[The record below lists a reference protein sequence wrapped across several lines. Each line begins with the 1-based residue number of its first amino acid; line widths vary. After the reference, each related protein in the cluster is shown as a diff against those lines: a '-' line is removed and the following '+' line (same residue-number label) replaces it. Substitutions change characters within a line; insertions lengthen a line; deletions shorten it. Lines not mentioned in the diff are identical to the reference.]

1 MKRFGIIGWFML
13 LMVACAKLPTTDRMA
28 SPELACIDTLM
39 QSQPDSA
46 LTLLLDEEMDD
57 PYYQLLLSEA
67 LYKNDYAQTN
77 RDELLEAMAY
87 FDSVH
92 DPFLSA
98 RCHYMNGVGFYEM
111 DSVVPA
117 CEEYMKAIQIME
129 EHYTEKELVGLKAK
143 FMALT
148 YTRLV
153 DIFSDQYLHE
163 QAIYFGNQALTYYHK
178 FDAEP
183 WQISWMLDEIGS
195 HYDMMDVFDSADY
208 YYHKALELLP
218 DTNNLTYKMVA
229 GHLAYFNYKKTTDK
243 DPSLKQ
249 LYHLLGISESNNE
262 FCSRCLSIGEI
273 YYHETIYDSAWIY
286 LTIVFNN
293 SPSTD
298 AKKQAVQWLAKICE
312 YQGKYDELSKYSDFL
327 IPYATQNEDNSTVK
341 SELAKSYGTYI
352 QQRQERLN
360 KQAKRL
366 RMILIPVSFVVLL
379 LALFGFGGLYR
390 KNKRKNKE
398 LEKQFEAERLAH
410 ELKQKALSG
419 RLRRSN
425 ENLQELKEKVKQQ
438 DALKKNENEADIP
451 FAEEPICTHILKL
464 CNDEILFIK
473 TNISVSEYSDIA
485 LTDEQKAMLK
495 QVAIKHYGDLF
506 QWLKTNYPSLKEKDF
521 SYFYLCLLGLNN
533 TQIAALTQLSYRTVW
548 EREKRLQL
556 LFNSNEKIAV
566 VLNGFLFN

>member
-13 LMVACAKLPTTDRMA
+13 LMVACAKHPTADRMA
-28 SPELACIDTLM
+28 SSELARIDTLM
-39 QSQPDSA
+39 QIQPDSA

-67 LYKNDYAQTN
+67 LYKNDCAQTN

-98 RCHYMNGVGFYEM
+98 RCHYMNGVGYHEM

-379 LALFGFGGLYR
+379 LALFGFGVLYR

-464 CNDEILFIK
+464 CNDENLFIK

>member
-1 MKRFGIIGWFML
+1 MKRFGIIGWLMV
-13 LMVACAKLPTTDRMA
+13 LMVACAKPPTTDRMA
-28 SPELACIDTLM
+28 SPELARIDTLM

-67 LYKNDYAQTN
+67 LYKNDYTQAN
-77 RDELLEAMAY
+77 RDELLEAMVY
-87 FDSVH
+87 FDSVNN
-92 DPFLSA
+92 PFLAA
-98 RCHYMNGVGFYEM
+98 RCHYMNGVGYHEM

-129 EHYTEKELVGLKAK
+129 EHYPEKELVGLKAK

-243 DPSLKQ
+243 DPSLKR

-273 YYHETIYDSAWIY
+273 YYHETIYDSAWKY
-286 LTIVFNN
+286 LNIVFDD
-293 SPSTD
+293 SLDTE
-298 AKKQAVQWLAKICE
+298 AKKQAAEWLAEICKN
-312 YQGKYDELSKYSDFL
+312 QGKYDELPKYANFL
-327 IPYATQNEDNSTVK
+327 IPFATQNEDSSTVK
-341 SELAKSYGTYI
+341 SELTKSYGTFI
-352 QQRQERLN
+352 QQRQDRLN
-360 KQAKRL
+360 KQAIRQRMRL
-366 RMILIPVSFVVLL
+366 VTVPFIVLL
-379 LALFGFGGLYR
+379 LALFVFGYLYR

-410 ELKQKALSG
+410 KLKQKALSG

-438 DALKKNENEADIP
+438 DALKKTENEADIP

-464 CNDEILFIK
+464 CNDENLFIK

-506 QWLKTNYPSLKEKDF
+506 QRLKTNYPSLKEKDF

>member
-1 MKRFGIIGWFML
+1 MAGFFVIFASMKCLIWL
-13 LMVACAKLPTTDRMA
+13 LSVILMPLSA
-28 SPELACIDTLM
+28 IDTLM

-46 LTLLLDEEMDD
+46 LNLLLDEPTNE

-77 RDELLEAMAY
+77 RAELLAAMAY
-87 FDSVH
+87 FDSIH

-98 RCHYMNGVGFYEM
+98 RCHYMNGVGYYEM

-117 CEEYMKAIQIME
+117 CEEYMKAIQVME
-129 EHYTEKELVGLKAK
+129 EHYPENELVGLKAK

-229 GHLAYFNYKKTTDK
+229 GRFAFLNYKKTKDK
-243 DPSLKQ
+243 YPSLKQ
-249 LYHLLGISESNNE
+249 LYRLLDISENNTE
-262 FCSRCLSIGEI
+262 YCSRCLSIGEI
-273 YYHETIYDSAWIY
+273 YYHEAMYDSAWIY
-286 LTIVFNN
+286 INIVFNS
-293 SPSTD
+293 SPSTEIKRQA
-298 AKKQAVQWLAKICE
+298 AKRLAEICE

-327 IPYATQNEDNSTVK
+327 IPYATQNEDISTVK
-341 SELAKSYGTYI
+341 SELAKSYGTFI
-352 QQRQERLN
+352 QQRQDRLN
-360 KQAKRL
+360 KQAIRQRMRL
-366 RMILIPVSFVVLL
+366 VTVPFIGLL
-379 LALFGFGGLYR
+379 LALFVFGYLYR
-390 KNKRKNKE
+390 KNKRKKTE

-410 ELKQKALSG
+410 KLKQKALSG

-438 DALKKNENEADIP
+438 DALKKTENEADIP

-464 CNDEILFIK
+464 CNDENLFIK
-473 TNISVSEYSDIA
+473 TNISISEYSDIA

-506 QWLKTNYPSLKEKDF
+506 QWLKTNYPNLKEKDF

>member
-1 MKRFGIIGWFML
+1 MSVFSPDFL
-13 LMVACAKLPTTDRMA
+13 LSLHIMNCLIWLLSVILIPLSA
-28 SPELACIDTLM
+28 IDTLM

-46 LTLLLDEEMDD
+46 LTVLLDEPTDE

-77 RDELLEAMAY
+77 RDELLVAMAY
-87 FDSVH
+87 FDSVN
-92 DPFLSA
+92 DPFLAA
-98 RCHYMNGVGFYEM
+98 RCHYMNGVGYYET

-129 EHYTEKELVGLKAK
+129 EHYPEKELVGYKAK

-163 QAIYFGNQALTYYHK
+163 QAIFFGNQALTYYHM

-183 WQISWMLDEIGS
+183 WQISWMLNEIGT
-195 HYDMMDVFDSADY
+195 HYDMMGIYDSADC
-208 YYHKALELLP
+208 YYHKAIEFLP
-218 DTNNLTYKMVA
+218 DTNNLTYKMVS
-229 GHLAYFNYKKTTDK
+229 GHLAFLNYEKTTDK

-298 AKKQAVQWLAKICE
+298 AKKQAAQWLAKICE
-312 YQGKYDELSKYSDFL
+312 YQGKYDEISKYSDFL
-327 IPYATQNEDNSTVK
+327 IPFATQEEDNSTVK
-341 SELAKSYGTYI
+341 SQLAKTYGTYI

-379 LALFGFGGLYR
+379 LALFGFGVLYR

-398 LEKQFEAERLAH
+398 LEKQFEAERLTH
-410 ELKQKALSG
+410 KLKQKALSG

-464 CNDEILFIK
+464 CNDENLFIK

-506 QWLKTNYPSLKEKDF
+506 QWLKTNYPNLKEKDF
-521 SYFYLCLLGLNN
+521 SYLYLCLLGLNN
-533 TQIAALTQLSYRTVW
+533 TQIAALMQLSYSTIW
-548 EREKRLQL
+548 EREKRLQHV
-556 LFNSNEKIAV
+556 FNSNEKISV
-566 VLNGFLFN
+566 ILNGFLIH

>member
-1 MKRFGIIGWFML
+1 MPL
-13 LMVACAKLPTTDRMA
+13 SA
-28 SPELACIDTLM
+28 IDTLM

-46 LTLLLDEEMDD
+46 WTLLLDEPTNE

-77 RDELLEAMAY
+77 RDELLVAMAY
-87 FDSVH
+87 FDSVNN
-92 DPFLSA
+92 PFLAA
-98 RCHYMNGVGFYEM
+98 RCHYMNGVGYYEM

-129 EHYTEKELVGLKAK
+129 EHYSEKELVGYKAK

-163 QAIYFGNQALTYYHK
+163 QAIYFGKQALHYYHK
-178 FDAEP
+178 YDAEP
-183 WQISWMLDEIGS
+183 WHVAWVLDRIGM
-195 HYDMMDVFDSADY
+195 HFAMTELYDSANYYFDSSII
-208 YYHKALELLP
+208 ALH
-218 DTNNLTYKMVA
+218 DTDNLTYRDV
-229 GHLAYFNYKKTTDK
+229 LAIK
-243 DPSLKQ
+243 SLVSYRTGEAPQKVQKQ
-249 LYHLLGISESNNE
+249 LQYLLYQAENRKE
-262 FCSRCLSIGEI
+262 YLARCLHIGDI
-273 YYHETIYDSAWIY
+273 YYHEAIYDSAWKY
-286 LTIVFNN
+286 LNIVFDD
-293 SPSTD
+293 SLDTE
-298 AKKQAVQWLAKICE
+298 AKKQAAEWLAEICKN
-312 YQGKYDELSKYSDFL
+312 QGKYDELPKYANFL
-327 IPYATQNEDNSTVK
+327 IPFATQNEDSSTVK
-341 SELAKSYGTYI
+341 SELTKSYGTFI
-352 QQRQERLN
+352 QQRQDRLN
-360 KQAKRL
+360 KQAIRQRMRL
-366 RMILIPVSFVVLL
+366 VTVPFIVLL
-379 LALFGFGGLYR
+379 LALFVFGYLYR
-390 KNKRKNKE
+390 KNKRKKTE
-398 LEKQFEAERLAH
+398 FEKQFEEELFAH
-410 ELKQKALSG
+410 EMKQKALSG

-464 CNDEILFIK
+464 CNDENLFIK
-473 TNISVSEYSDIA
+473 TNISISEYSDIA

-506 QWLKTNYPSLKEKDF
+506 QRLKTNYPNLKEKDF

>member
-1 MKRFGIIGWFML
+1 MMKYLCKIWVLLIAVALIGCDRPAPDVKTEHAPSL
-13 LMVACAKLPTTDRMA
+13 QSDLMA
-28 SPELACIDTLM
+28 IDTLM
-39 QSQPDSA
+39 QSQPDNA
-46 LTLLLDEEMDD
+46 LTLLLDKEMDD

-87 FDSVH
+87 FDSVQ

-98 RCHYMNGVGFYEM
+98 RCHYMIGVGYYEM

-129 EHYTEKELVGLKAK
+129 EHYTENELVGLKAK

-298 AKKQAVQWLAKICE
+298 AKKQAAQWLAEICE
-312 YQGKYDELSKYSDFL
+312 YQGRYDEISKYSNFL
-327 IPYATQNEDNSTVK
+327 IPFATQNEDNSTLK
-341 SELAKSYGTYI
+341 SQLAKTYDTFI
-352 QQRQERLN
+352 QQRQDRLN
-360 KQAKRL
+360 RQTIRL
-366 RMILIPVSFVVLL
+366 RMVLIVLILAGLLFVIIILSVFYYRRKSFELFINEPVCQHILNIVNDTAFKAKMDYKLYTDIALNKKQL
-379 LALFGFGGLYR
+379 LAL
-390 KNKRKNKE
+390 
-398 LEKQFEAERLAH
+398 RLAADKH
-410 ELKQKALSG
+410 YQGFARK
-419 RLRRSN
+419 LRSRYP
-425 ENLQELKEKVKQQ
+425 K
-438 DALKKNENEADIP
+438 
-451 FAEEPICTHILKL
+451 
-464 CNDEILFIK
+464 
-473 TNISVSEYSDIA
+473 
-485 LTDEQKAMLK
+485 LTDD
-495 QVAIKHYGDLF
+495 DLNHCC
-506 QWLKTNYPSLKEKDF
+506 LL
-521 SYFYLCLLGLNN
+521 LLGLEE
-533 TQIAALTQLSYRTVW
+533 AAISGLLQKSYTAVCDRNRKLKK
-548 EREKRLQL
+548 ELGIRED
-556 LFNSNEKIAV
+556 LFDEIRNI
-566 VLNGFLFN
+566 